1 MSELG
6 LGEATI
12 VSLHD
17 AEEISVAGG
26 GSGGSGVIHVVP
38 AWAWMLGV

>member
-1 MSELG
+1 MRELG

-12 VSLHD
+12 VTMHES
-17 AEEISVAGG
+17 EEISVDDGI
-26 GSGGSGVIHVVP
+26 IHVVP